1 MLEGQREIVK
11 VVKRVI
17 WQNRDNL
24 NSGLLPGNNM
34 LAVAAF
40 EQIWKEA
47 KGSVLAFCQEK
58 DVYTTHPWDLL
69 NCRAVVFAFDFMR
82 DDCTRKLKK
91 IICGLR
97 FAVLTS
103 VTIEVTQQT
112 IARINQGASVER
124 SLRLV
129 PEQILRENRSSWLN
143 AILPLLKYV
152 SEDILQDLGCV
163 YISENTLHA
172 TKGRVVIPKYWYTKV
187 WRDGGSN
194 LIEMLHYRR
203 DPFQFV
209 NAFQKGWFVHT
220 TVKPEVQFQLC
231 DAHRSNLRGQTDWSQ
246 LPGQNRR
253 LWIRIIMIMIMLLML
268 VITWV

>member
-1 MLEGQREIVK
+1 MSPIELS
-11 VVKRVI
+11 
-17 WQNRDNL
+17 WT
-24 NSGLLPGNNM
+24 
-34 LAVAAF
+34 
-40 EQIWKEA
+40 A
-47 KGSVLAFCQEK
+47 KKMS
-58 DVYTTHPWDLL
+58 THPSDLL
-69 NCRAVVFAFDFMR
+69 KSRAVVFAIDLMC

-112 IARINQGASVER
+112 MARINQGASVER

-129 PEQILRENRSSWLN
+129 PEQILRENRSFGSTQFCLFFE
-143 AILPLLKYV
+143 YV
-152 SEDILQDLGCV
+152 SEDILQDLGYV

-172 TKGRVVIPKYWYTKV
+172 TKGRVVIPKYTKV

-209 NAFQKGWFVHT
+209 NAFQKG
-220 TVKPEVQFQLC
+220 
-231 DAHRSNLRGQTDWSQ
+231 
-246 LPGQNRR
+246 
-253 LWIRIIMIMIMLLML
+253 
-268 VITWV
+268 

>member
-1 MLEGQREIVK
+1 
-11 VVKRVI
+11 
-17 WQNRDNL
+17 
-24 NSGLLPGNNM
+24 M

-40 EQIWKEA
+40 EQIWNEA
-47 KGSVLAFCQEK
+47 KGSVLAFLSLRKRCRH
-58 DVYTTHPWDLL
+58 YTPVGFFELSGCCLCHWL
-69 NCRAVVFAFDFMR
+69 NVWFQHDIARLF
-82 DDCTRKLKK
+82 TRKFKK
-91 IICGLR
+91 IICGLS

-103 VTIEVTQQT
+103 VTMEVTQQT

-143 AILPLLKYV
+143 AILPLFEYV

-172 TKGRVVIPKYWYTKV
+172 IKGRVVIPKYWYTKV

>member
-1 MLEGQREIVK
+1 M
-11 VVKRVI
+11 
-17 WQNRDNL
+17 
-24 NSGLLPGNNM
+24 PC
-34 LAVAAF
+34 
-40 EQIWKEA
+40 
-47 KGSVLAFCQEK
+47 CQEK
-58 DVYTTHPWDLL
+58 DVYTTHPRDLS
-69 NCRAVVFAFDFMR
+69 NCRAVVFAIDLMC

-112 IARINQGASVER
+112 MARINQGASVER

-129 PEQILRENRSSWLN
+129 PEQILRENRSFGSTQFCLFFE
-143 AILPLLKYV
+143 YV
-152 SEDILQDLGCV
+152 SEDILQDLGYV

-172 TKGRVVIPKYWYTKV
+172 TKGRVVIPKYTKV

-209 NAFQKGWFVHT
+209 NAFQKG
-220 TVKPEVQFQLC
+220 
-231 DAHRSNLRGQTDWSQ
+231 
-246 LPGQNRR
+246 
-253 LWIRIIMIMIMLLML
+253 
-268 VITWV
+268 

>member
-1 MLEGQREIVK
+1 M
-11 VVKRVI
+11 
-17 WQNRDNL
+17 
-24 NSGLLPGNNM
+24 PC
-34 LAVAAF
+34 
-40 EQIWKEA
+40 
-47 KGSVLAFCQEK
+47 CQEK
-58 DVYTTHPWDLL
+58 DVYTTHPRDLS
-69 NCRAVVFAFDFMR
+69 NCRAVVFAIDLMC

-112 IARINQGASVER
+112 MARINQGASVER

-143 AILPLLKYV
+143 AILPLFEYV
-152 SEDILQDLGCV
+152 SEDILQDLGYV

-172 TKGRVVIPKYWYTKV
+172 TKGRVVIPKYTKV

-209 NAFQKGWFVHT
+209 NAFQKG
-220 TVKPEVQFQLC
+220 
-231 DAHRSNLRGQTDWSQ
+231 
-246 LPGQNRR
+246 
-253 LWIRIIMIMIMLLML
+253 
-268 VITWV
+268 

>member
-1 MLEGQREIVK
+1 MAGSIRKSGFSPSVTARLPNTAKEIVSFLLFGRIFQITNYERITIWSISLLEGQREIVK

-129 PEQILRENRSSWLN
+129 PE
-143 AILPLLKYV
+143 
-152 SEDILQDLGCV
+152 
-163 YISENTLHA
+163 
-172 TKGRVVIPKYWYTKV
+172 
-187 WRDGGSN
+187 
-194 LIEMLHYRR
+194 
-203 DPFQFV
+203 
-209 NAFQKGWFVHT
+209 
-220 TVKPEVQFQLC
+220 
-231 DAHRSNLRGQTDWSQ
+231 
-246 LPGQNRR
+246 
-253 LWIRIIMIMIMLLML
+253 
-268 VITWV
+268 